1 MSYQPQPPMPPT
13 GVPQPM
19 YTPAVAPYVA
29 PAPAGKGGKGA
40 MIAGFGLIVL
50 GLIGGAALIVLS
62 SSNKEET
69 VKKFA
74 RAPVGCTTTLD
85 FTSTGEFTVYLETKG
100 SVADVEG
107 DCASDGTSY
116 DRADDSAPEVV
127 LQLVDPSNNEVAMA
141 DGDGSSY
148 SAGSYAG
155 TAIHTVNIANAG
167 AYQLTVSSADSDFA
181 ISVGGDP
188 EGKSSQLKMGG
199 IVVLAAG
206 IVLGVLVLMLG
217 RRRGGSQPSTP
228 AWQPAPQ
235 WPQQATVPGY
245 QSAPQPGYGGAP
257 PQWQPAQP
265 PAPPAPAAGQGWDA
279 PHQ

>member
-19 YTPAVAPYVA
+19 YTPAAA
-29 PAPAGKGGKGA
+29 PAPSAKGGKGA
-40 MIAGFGLIVL
+40 MVVGFGLIVL

-62 SSNKEET
+62 GTNKEET

-100 SVADVEG
+100 SVADVDG

-116 DRADDSAPEVV
+116 DRSNDSAPQVV
-127 LQLVDPSNNEVAMA
+127 LKLVDPSDTEVALA
-141 DGDGSSY
+141 DGDGTSY

-155 TAIHTVNIANAG
+155 TAIHTVNIAAAG
-167 AYQLTVSSADSDFA
+167 SYQLTVSSPESDFA
-181 ISVGGDP
+181 IAVGGDP

-199 IVVLAAG
+199 IVALAAG
-206 IVLGVLVLMLG
+206 VVLGVLVLLLG
-217 RRRGGSQPSTP
+217 RRGGGSQPSTP

-245 QSAPQPGYGGAP
+245 QPAPQPGYGAAP

-265 PAPPAPAAGQGWDA
+265 PAPPAPPAGQGWEA

>member
-1 MSYQPQPPMPPT
+1 
-13 GVPQPM
+13 M
-19 YTPAVAPYVA
+19 YTPAAA
-29 PAPAGKGGKGA
+29 PAPSAKGGKGA
-40 MIAGFGLIVL
+40 MVVGFGLIVL

-62 SSNKEET
+62 GTNKEET

-100 SVADVEG
+100 SVADVDG

-116 DRADDSAPEVV
+116 DRSNDSAPQVV
-127 LQLVDPSNNEVAMA
+127 LKLVDPSDTEVALA
-141 DGDGSSY
+141 DGDGTSY

-155 TAIHTVNIANAG
+155 TAIHTVNIAAAG
-167 AYQLTVSSADSDFA
+167 SYQLTVSSPESDFA
-181 ISVGGDP
+181 IAVGGDP

-199 IVVLAAG
+199 IVALAAG
-206 IVLGVLVLMLG
+206 VVLGVLVLLLG
-217 RRRGGSQPSTP
+217 RRGGGSQPSTP

-245 QSAPQPGYGGAP
+245 QPAPQPGYGAAP

-265 PAPPAPAAGQGWDA
+265 PAPPAPPAGQGWEA